1 MGLFVMIKG
10 SCQIPHVEMM
20 RLAKTIVRALFVS
33 GRLNTPIGKHQIDQV
48 MNVLINSGLFE
59 VPDD

>member
-1 MGLFVMIKG
+1 MIKG
-10 SCQIPHVEMM
+10 NCQISHVEMM
-20 RLAKTIVRALFVS
+20 DLSKKIVRALFTR

-59 VPDD
+59 PEE